1 MNPIRKKRAATIA
14 FLVIGSSVTL
24 GVALFAL
31 QENINLFYSPD
42 QIVSGA
48 APAGVRI
55 RAGGVV
61 EPESLS
67 HAQQGLEVNFLV
79 TDLQGSSFPVRFNG
93 VLPGLFREGQGV
105 IAVGTLN
112 SAGEFQAEEILA
124 KHDENYVP
132 PEIEGIVNSSDS

>member
-42 QIVSGA
+42 QIVSGV
-48 APAGVRI
+48 APTGIRI

-61 EPESLS
+61 EPESLN

-112 SAGEFQAEEILA
+112 ATGEFQAEEILA

-132 PEIEGIVNSSDS
+132 PEIEGIVNKNDS